1 MQSAQIEPI
10 IAIKCSGVLNPWI
23 VIHDLGGILLA
34 TKAFAK
40 AILYKK
46 KSDHVYFTI
55 FEFL

>member
-1 MQSAQIEPI
+1 M
-10 IAIKCSGVLNPWI
+10 AIKCSGVLNPWI